1 MVLRSM
7 FARGHFKHKGDA
19 QQSLLSFSVGHH
31 LAKTQI
37 KTRKALRG
45 EKVHLSKCSKTFSNS
60 VHYIK
65 KVQKYLCAQLGL

>member
-7 FARGHFKHKGDA
+7 FACGHFKHKGDA

-31 LAKTQI
+31 LAKTN
-37 KTRKALRG
+37 KDKKGTEG